1 MCSTL
6 QQLYL
11 EEYQSSLSDII
22 AKTEEEL
29 SKSKPMLVT
38 ALQVV
43 SALGI
48 QDLKDVAVLGPGGM
62 FSKSFWTWCEC
73 VYLKVMPTWAE
84 SKKWLKDPQ
93 LVGRLIQLPLED
105 GALSLKEV
113 KKAE

>member
-1 MCSTL
+1 MESLPHCLHTEICKYLTLNENTQLHHINTKFRHKMCSTL

-48 QDLKDVAVLGPGGM
+48 QDLKDVGRFRTWRHVFKIVLD
-62 FSKSFWTWCEC
+62 
-73 VYLKVMPTWAE
+73 VV
-84 SKKWLKDPQ
+84 
-93 LVGRLIQLPLED
+93 
-105 GALSLKEV
+105 
-113 KKAE
+113 